1 MNLLIRGV
9 MNCFDNEKPSVLS
22 ETIEN
27 QKLNK
32 PAERSPTCQEIM
44 AGVPEWWSVS
54 ETSSSIYYV
63 STNGKR
69 FDSVD
74 AVTHWRKYGPFE
86 DPDWSI
92 PSF

>member
-1 MNLLIRGV
+1 MNLLIKGV
-9 MNCFDNEKPSVLS
+9 MNCFDNEKASVLS
-22 ETIEN
+22 ETIES
-27 QKLNK
+27 QKLHK
-32 PAERSPTCQEIM
+32 PVERSPTCHEIM

-54 ETSSSIYYV
+54 ETNSSLRYI
-63 STNGKR
+63 STTGKR
-69 FDSVD
+69 FDSVN